1 MQKFWRAP
9 MGAFRCAKGVN
20 KMNVIIDL
28 DKLTYGTLTMIGQDY
43 GIKGFCNNA
52 KEIEE
57 YSDKVV
63 EELSKNTER
72 FKKEIKDAVIN
83 AVKSIKIDIIK

>member
-1 MQKFWRAP
+1 
-9 MGAFRCAKGVN
+9 
-20 KMNVIIDL
+20 MNVIIDL

-43 GIKGFCNNA
+43 GIKGFCSNA

-72 FKKEIKDAVIN
+72 FKEELHTTIIN
-83 AVKSIKIDIIK
+83 AIKNIKIDIIK